1 MFPTKSK
8 RILGK
13 ASRPHSQTLCDGTCF
28 PGLTLIPIAESA
40 RSAFRSIYR
49 KSEFWFSLDFHFLK
63 MEKTSPQTGSFTVVR
78 ASWNYESDGRHRDSG
93 GLQLALKPNFQYA
106 RNFV

>member
-1 MFPTKSK
+1 
-8 RILGK
+8 
-13 ASRPHSQTLCDGTCF
+13 
-28 PGLTLIPIAESA
+28 
-40 RSAFRSIYR
+40 
-49 KSEFWFSLDFHFLK
+49 
-63 MEKTSPQTGSFTVVR
+63 MEKTSPQTGSSVVAR